1 VKLAGMTAYEWEE
14 DWIYFDEE
22 VRLDY
27 KIPEVDSYLNE
38 LTSQAEDR
46 VQLVRT
52 IIDMARD
59 KRLMQAV
66 GKEEILEVKQ

>member
-1 VKLAGMTAYEWEE
+1 MTAYEWEE